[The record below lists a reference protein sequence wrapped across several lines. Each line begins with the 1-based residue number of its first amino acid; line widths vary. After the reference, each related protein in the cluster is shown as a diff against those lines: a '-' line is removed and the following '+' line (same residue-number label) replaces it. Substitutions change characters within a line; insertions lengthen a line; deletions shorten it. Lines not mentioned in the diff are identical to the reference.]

1 MDSPEARVRMPMSV
15 TGNSS
20 SGARRPGGFTLLE
33 LLVVVFIIG
42 IMAAMFTLSVGIAG
56 GSDVELRREAERLQT
71 LLKLALEDA
80 NFQARDLGIRFYPDS
95 YEFSLLD
102 LGPLLVDI
110 TDDQWTVLKED
121 ALTGHEL
128 PPVFRYELEI
138 EGKSVDLARSKRD
151 VEKVYK
157 PQLFIF
163 SSGDFSDAFV
173 IRLRSTEEDRSYSL
187 TVAVDGEVTLK
198 KDDA

>member
-1 MDSPEARVRMPMSV
+1 MPMSV
-15 TGNSS
+15 TGKSS
-20 SGARRPGGFTLLE
+20 SASRPARGFTLLE
-33 LLVVVFIIG
+33 LLVVIFIIG

-80 NFQARDLGIRFYPDS
+80 NFQARELGIRFYPES
-95 YEFSLLD
+95 YEFSLFD
-102 LGPLLVDI
+102 LGPLLVD
-110 TDDQWTVLKED
+110 TSDDQWTVLKED
-121 ALTGHEL
+121 ALAGHEL

-138 EGKSVDLARSKRD
+138 EGKSIDLARSKRD

>member
-1 MDSPEARVRMPMSV
+1 MPMSG

-20 SGARRPGGFTLLE
+20 SGARRQRGFTLLE

-71 LLKLALEDA
+71 LLRLALEDA
-80 NFQARDLGIRFYPDS
+80 NFQARDLGIRFYPES
-95 YEFSLLD
+95 YEFSVFD
-102 LGPLLVDI
+102 LGPLLVD
-110 TDDQWTVLKED
+110 TSDDQWTVLKED
-121 ALTGHEL
+121 ALSVHEL
-128 PPVFRYELEI
+128 PEVFRYELEI
-138 EGKSVDLARSKRD
+138 EGKTVDLARSKRE

-163 SSGDFSDAFV
+163 SSGDFSDGFV
-173 IRLRSTEEDRSYSL
+173 VRLRSTEEDRSYSL

>member
-1 MDSPEARVRMPMSV
+1 MPMSG

-20 SGARRPGGFTLLE
+20 SVAGRAGGFTLLE

-42 IMAAMFTLSVGIAG
+42 IMAAMFTLSVGVAG
-56 GSDVELRREAERLQT
+56 GSDIELRREAERLQT

-80 NFQARDLGIRFYPDS
+80 NFQARDLGIRFYPGS
-95 YEFSLLD
+95 YEFSVFD

-110 TDDQWTVLKED
+110 SDDQWTVLKED
-121 ALTGHEL
+121 ALAGHEL
-128 PPVFRYELEI
+128 PEVFRYELEI

-151 VEKVYK
+151 VEKVYR

-163 SSGDFSDAFV
+163 SSGDFSDGFV
-173 IRLRSTEEDRSYSL
+173 IRLRSAEEDRSYSL

>member
-1 MDSPEARVRMPMSV
+1 MPISV

-20 SGARRPGGFTLLE
+20 SGARRAGGFTLLE

-42 IMAAMFTLSVGIAG
+42 IMAAMFTLSVGVAG

-80 NFQARDLGIRFYPDS
+80 NFQARDLGIRFYPES
-95 YEFSLLD
+95 YEFSVFD
-102 LGPLLVDI
+102 LGPLLVD
-110 TDDQWTVLKED
+110 TSDDQWTLLKED
-121 ALTGHEL
+121 ALIGHEL
-128 PPVFRYELEI
+128 PPIFRYELEI
-138 EGKSVDLARSKRD
+138 EGKSVDLARSKRE

-163 SSGDFSDAFV
+163 SSGDFSDGFV